1 MPDHNRMTTEPR
13 VCPSTLPIVAGCDP
27 TPSPQSG
34 WAPQAGTGRF
44 PLARRR
50 AIWQADGMR
59 VLILI
64 AALGT
69 PAHAQMSA
77 EDFDA
82 YTRGHT
88 LYYGAG
94 GQAYGGEEYLDNR
107 RVRWSFLD
115 GECQEGYWYEQDD
128 LICFVYENRPDPQCW
143 SFERTGSGLIA
154 RFSGETVMSELYE
167 VERSSEPLMCL
178 GPRIGV

>member
-1 MPDHNRMTTEPR
+1 M
-13 VCPSTLPIVAGCDP
+13 
-27 TPSPQSG
+27 
-34 WAPQAGTGRF
+34 
-44 PLARRR
+44 R
-50 AIWQADGMR
+50 A
-59 VLILI
+59 LILI

-69 PAHAQMSA
+69 PTHAQMSA

-88 LYYGAG
+88 FYYGAG
-94 GQAYGGEEYLDNR
+94 GEAYGGEEYLDNR

-143 SFERTGSGLIA
+143 SFERTGSGLVA
-154 RFSGETVMSELYE
+154 RFSGDTAMSELYE
-167 VERSSEPLMCL
+167 VEKSSEPLMCL
-178 GPRIGV
+178 GPKIGV

>member
-1 MPDHNRMTTEPR
+1 MPP
-13 VCPSTLPIVAGCDP
+13 TLPITARYDP
-27 TPSPQSG
+27 TPSPPSG
-34 WAPQAGTGRF
+34 RARLVGAGRF

-59 VLILI
+59 ALILL
-64 AALGT
+64 AVLGA

-77 EDFDA
+77 EEFDA

-88 LYYGAG
+88 FYYGAG
-94 GQAYGGEEYLDNR
+94 GEAYGGEEYLDNR

-115 GECQEGYWYEQDD
+115 GECQDGYWYEEDD
-128 LICFVYENRPDPQCW
+128 LICFIYENRPDPQCW

-154 RFSGETVMSELYE
+154 RFSGETAMSELYE
-167 VERSSEPLMCL
+167 VEKSSEPLMCL
-178 GPRIGV
+178 GPKIGV